1 VISPGL
7 SAPGTPV
14 WWLSYVMRS
23 PNVISSNGLDE
34 HTVAREHLAT
44 FTRNCQHS
52 TGKILFY
59 RTSGGIKH
67 GHSTSLCHPLS
78 LLLSHAIFMYLDE
91 ASNASSQNRGIRCLA
106 NDPAVVHRDFRMPSR

>member
-1 VISPGL
+1 
-7 SAPGTPV
+7 
-14 WWLSYVMRS
+14 MRS

-59 RTSGGIKH
+59 RASGGIKH

-91 ASNASSQNRGIRCLA
+91 ASNASSQNTGIRCLTTY
-106 NDPAVVHRDFRMPSR
+106 PPGLHPYLPLP